1 MPQAG
6 AGPPAPVRKGT
17 LMVSLLRL
25 IRALVGVLLLSA
37 TAAQAGPIRYSM
49 TILGTL
55 GGRYSQAWGIN
66 DHGQVV
72 GYSDL
77 NASRYPIHAFLWTRG
92 SGMQDLGTLGGGVSW
107 AFGINENGQVVGGS
121 GTAPYGAEHAFLWTR
136 GVGMQ
141 DLGGGSARDI
151 NDRGEITGGTVGGHA
166 ALWTSGAGMQDLGT
180 LGGLGSNARAINNH
194 GQVVGSSNYIPNDS
208 SDGHAYLWTR
218 GAGMQDLGTL
228 GGRNSEAN
236 DINEHGQAV
245 GGADIATDHD
255 VLIPHAFLWTSG
267 AGMQDLGTL
276 GGTDSF
282 AVAINDRGQVIGSA
296 TTASG
301 EYHPFLW
308 TSRDGMQDLTT
319 LLPLDDGW
327 GHLYALDI
335 NNAGQIVGLGTR
347 GRHDVAFLLTPVPEP
362 SACALLSLGLA
373 GLAWIRIRRGW
384 DRCQD
389 GRQQ

>member
-1 MPQAG
+1 
-6 AGPPAPVRKGT
+6 
-17 LMVSLLRL
+17 MVSLLRL

-66 DHGQVV
+66 DHGQAV
-72 GYSDL
+72 GYSDI
-77 NASRYPIHAFLWTRG
+77 NAGRYPIHAFLWTRG
-92 SGMQDLGTLGGGVSW
+92 SGMQDLGTLGGGYSW

-121 GTAPYGAEHAFLWTR
+121 GTAPYDAEHAFLWTR
-136 GVGMQ
+136 GVGLQ

-151 NDRGEITGGTVGGHA
+151 NDRGQIAGNVGRHA

-180 LGGLGSNARAINNH
+180 LGGPGSNARAINNH

-208 SDGHAYLWTR
+208 SDGHAYLWT
-218 GAGMQDLGTL
+218 
-228 GGRNSEAN
+228 
-236 DINEHGQAV
+236 H
-245 GGADIATDHD
+245 
-255 VLIPHAFLWTSG
+255 G

-276 GGTDSF
+276 GGTNSF

-296 TTASG
+296 TIASG

-335 NNAGQIVGLGTR
+335 NNAGQIVGFGTR